1 MILLL
6 CVAFATC
13 VGGTYQ
19 DSSPQYTLYKIYI
32 LEEAPQ
38 KRYEKEPL
46 ISEKE
51 VEECFTKHTNI
62 IEKRLALEQKLAK
75 EVTLGISWERSR
87 NVESS
92 DEEDN
97 SCQHT
102 SLQTSTPEKEF
113 DPKGIKVHPG
123 VHRQLGQ
130 IFGGIRS

>member
-6 CVAFATC
+6 CVAFAAC

-32 LEEAPQ
+32 LEEDPQ
-38 KRYEKEPL
+38 KHYEKEPL

-75 EVTLGISWERSR
+75 EG
-87 NVESS
+87 
-92 DEEDN
+92 EEGFTDFLLN
-97 SCQHT
+97 KDLRRVFDL
-102 SLQTSTPEKEF
+102 SLLRVYRFAVKQ
-113 DPKGIKVHPG
+113 
-123 VHRQLGQ
+123 
-130 IFGGIRS
+130 